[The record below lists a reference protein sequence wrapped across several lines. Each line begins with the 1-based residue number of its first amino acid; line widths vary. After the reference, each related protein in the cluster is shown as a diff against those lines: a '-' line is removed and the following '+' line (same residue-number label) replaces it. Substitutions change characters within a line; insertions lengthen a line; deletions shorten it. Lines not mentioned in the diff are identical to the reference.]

1 MNTHQVLVIRAI
13 VDRKIPGCVTG
24 SLQDNRFASI
34 GTSDFKDAKVSIIF
48 WEIIGIAVAHHGHC
62 GYGGG
67 GGNSSNGSLPRDTL
81 LINAKSTQVP
91 NTGK

>member
-1 MNTHQVLVIRAI
+1 MNTHQVLVIRVV

-34 GTSDFKDAKVSIIF
+34 GTSNFKDAKVSTIF

-62 GYGGG
+62 GYGHYTMVVVVG
-67 GGNSSNGSLPRDTL
+67 TV
-81 LINAKSTQVP
+81 ATVVCHVTKST
-91 NTGK
+91 